1 MAALSILGA
10 ISPFLLKF
18 LGFFQTNSNVWNHE
32 QFYVYYAVNK
42 LFLISKILTGKVKEH
57 VP

>member
-18 LGFFQTNSNVWNHE
+18 LGFFKQTQMYEIMNNSM
-32 QFYVYYAVNK
+32 FIM
-42 LFLISKILTGKVKEH
+42 L
-57 VP
+57 